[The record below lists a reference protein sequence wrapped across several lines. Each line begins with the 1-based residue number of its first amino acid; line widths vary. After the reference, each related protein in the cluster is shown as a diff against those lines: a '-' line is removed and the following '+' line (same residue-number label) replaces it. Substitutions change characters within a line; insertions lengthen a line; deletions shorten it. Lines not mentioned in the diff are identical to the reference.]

1 MKAVVLS
8 DSHGSFGELKKAVDA
23 EIKNG
28 GVSMIMFAGDVQRD
42 ADALRREYP
51 RIPVAVVLGN
61 NDWSVRD
68 VPFDVTFTFAGK
80 RVFMTHGHKY
90 HVKYGLNTLLLKAR
104 EQGADICVF
113 GHTHRPY
120 LEEVSG
126 VLMLNPGS
134 AWMSYAVLEVDENG
148 RAKAEIKKTL

>member
-23 EIKNG
+23 EIQNG

-68 VPFDVTFTFAGK
+68 VPFDRTFTFAGK
-80 RVFMTHGHKY
+80 RVFLTHGHKY

-104 EQGADICVF
+104 EENADICVF
-113 GHTHRPY
+113 GHTHRAY
-120 LEEVSG
+120 CEEVSG
-126 VLMLNPGS
+126 VFMLNPGS
-134 AWMSYAVLEVDENG
+134 AWLTYAVLEVDENG
-148 RAKAEIKKTL
+148 KISAEIKETP

>member
-42 ADALRREYP
+42 ADAIRREYP

-120 LEEVSG
+120 LEKVSG

-148 RAKAEIKKTL
+148 HAKAEIKKTL